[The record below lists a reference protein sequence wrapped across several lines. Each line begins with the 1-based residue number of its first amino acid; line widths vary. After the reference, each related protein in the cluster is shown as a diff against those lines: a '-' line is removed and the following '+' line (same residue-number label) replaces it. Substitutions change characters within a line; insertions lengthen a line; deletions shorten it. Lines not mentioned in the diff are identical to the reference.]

1 MFDVGWSEMAVIA
14 LVALVVIGPKDLPK
28 AMRTAAFWVRKARGL
43 AAEFHSGLNEMVR
56 EAELEEAREAIR
68 SAKNLNIE
76 RTIENTV
83 DPTGTVSEAFQT
95 PKELALPPD
104 TPLGVAAAPEPP
116 TVVPE
121 QIEPPAAEPELKQ
134 VGATSAGTA

>member
-14 LVALVVIGPKDLPK
+14 LVALVVIGPRDLPK

-76 RTIENTV
+76 RAIENTV
-83 DPTGTVSEAFQT
+83 DPTGSMSEALKT
-95 PKELALPPD
+95 PKELSLPPD
-104 TPLGVAAAPEPP
+104 TPLGVAVAPGSP
-116 TVVPE
+116 TAPKE
-121 QIEPPAAEPELKQ
+121 IEPPASEPSPKQ
-134 VGATSAGTA
+134 IGAGSPGAA